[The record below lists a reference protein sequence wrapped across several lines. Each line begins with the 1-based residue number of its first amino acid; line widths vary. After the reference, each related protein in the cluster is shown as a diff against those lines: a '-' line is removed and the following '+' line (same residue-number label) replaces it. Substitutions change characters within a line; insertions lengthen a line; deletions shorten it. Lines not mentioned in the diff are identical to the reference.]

1 MVDLPQGSNEKKVDQ
16 LWLILP
22 PQNFHMDYQVPH
34 QYESPSASA
43 QWLQFQEV
51 WVYPFNELK
60 YLLGVFH
67 WSLVFQGTFCC
78 NSWSYSSTWSLM
90 WSSRLTHRWGN
101 RIHCTYFPKLK
112 LKLPTLNSSWTGQ
125 SHLKYQ
131 FNRQTLDTSQTKCVE
146 EMQSKVYRLL
156 GETPPNGPEFAKSV
170 KRILG
175 REEAW
180 NRY

>member
-1 MVDLPQGSNEKKVDQ
+1 MFFIEASYSRYILLQF
-16 LWLILP
+16 LILF
-22 PQNFHMDYQVPH
+22 QYLKSNVKFKTDTQVSKSHP
-34 QYESPSASA
+34 
-43 QWLQFQEV
+43 LDF
-51 WVYPFNELK
+51 
-60 YLLGVFH
+60 
-67 WSLVFQGTFCC
+67 
-78 NSWSYSSTWSLM
+78 
-90 WSSRLTHRWGN
+90 
-101 RIHCTYFPKLK
+101 FPKLK

-125 SHLKYQ
+125 SHLKCQ

>member
-1 MVDLPQGSNEKKVDQ
+1 MKPRIPRYILLQF
-16 LWLILP
+16 LILF
-22 PQNFHMDYQVPH
+22 QYLKSNVKFKTDTQVRKSHPLH
-34 QYESPSASA
+34 FY
-43 QWLQFQEV
+43 
-51 WVYPFNELK
+51 
-60 YLLGVFH
+60 
-67 WSLVFQGTFCC
+67 
-78 NSWSYSSTWSLM
+78 
-90 WSSRLTHRWGN
+90 
-101 RIHCTYFPKLK
+101 LK
-112 LKLPTLNSSWTGQ
+112 LKLLTLNSSWTGQ
-125 SHLKYQ
+125 SPLKYQ